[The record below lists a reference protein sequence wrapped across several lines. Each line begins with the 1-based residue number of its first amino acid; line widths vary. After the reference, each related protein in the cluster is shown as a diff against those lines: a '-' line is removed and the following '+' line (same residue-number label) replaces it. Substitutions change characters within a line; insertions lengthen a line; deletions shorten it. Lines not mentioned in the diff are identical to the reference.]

1 MLKTTKV
8 KGVLIALL
16 VLASFSSGY
25 QVNEWIHKEEQ
36 LESLQQQVEADK
48 EMRDRLFQ
56 ISLDTQEAISNIR
69 IENRTIYQKT
79 EREILKEPVY
89 IECFLTDEGLK
100 LVNTARSHP
109 DK

>member
-1 MLKTTKV
+1 MIMTLKLKAAI
-8 KGVLIALL
+8 L
-16 VLASFSSGY
+16 SFSLLISFFSGY
-25 QVNEWIHKEEQ
+25 QVNEWIHKEKQ

-89 IECFLTDEGLK
+89 TECFLTDEGLK
-100 LVNTARSHP
+100 LVNKARGHE
-109 DK
+109 

>member
-1 MLKTTKV
+1 MTTKV

-16 VLASFSSGY
+16 VLAAFSAGY
-25 QVNEWIHKEEQ
+25 QVNEWVNKEKQ
-36 LESLQQQVEADK
+36 LETLQEQVEADK
-48 EMRDRLFQ
+48 DMRNRLFQ

-89 IECFLTDEGLK
+89 TECFLTDEGLK
-100 LVNTARSHP
+100 LVNKARGVE
-109 DK
+109 